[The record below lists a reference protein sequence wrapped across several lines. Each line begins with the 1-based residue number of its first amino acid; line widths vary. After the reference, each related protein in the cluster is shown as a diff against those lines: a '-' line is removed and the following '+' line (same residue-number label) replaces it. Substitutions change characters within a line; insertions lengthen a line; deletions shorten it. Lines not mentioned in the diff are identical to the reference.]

1 MCFVFFVGWCVWCG
15 QKHALPVRTHKKT
28 AFVENINPSLVIP
41 SWPFFI
47 MFGALQLCLSMLP
60 DFADL
65 SIVSLVGALMSICY
79 S

>member
-1 MCFVFFVGWCVWCG
+1 ME
-15 QKHALPVRTHKKT
+15 H
-28 AFVENINPSLVIP
+28 INPSLVIP